1 MSNKDLSRRTK
12 VEISFAGVNITKSI
26 QPYLLSLSYTDNEEG
41 EADDLQLTL
50 QDRDGLWLEKWLAEA
65 VETAAAGQL
74 KMQAVLVPENWQGG
88 EQDRLL
94 DCGTFELDSVTAQ
107 APPATVTIKGNSL
120 PYSAR
125 IRQTLRSK
133 AWEAYSL
140 SGIAGQ
146 LAAENGLGL
155 MYEAA
160 DDPFY
165 SRIEQVQT
173 SDIAFLTKLCQNAG
187 LSLKATGQL
196 LVLFDQAA
204 YEQKPSVYTI
214 RRDGGA
220 YTKYKLAAGSADVQY
235 SSCRVSYV
243 DPATGECISG
253 VAKIEDYKPKAKSNQ
268 QLEITA
274 KVANAAEAK
283 ALAEKHLRLQN
294 KYAHTASF
302 SLPGNPQLAAGL
314 CVQLAGFGGWSGKYI
329 ISQARH
335 SLSGSGYS
343 TQIELRK
350 VLEGY

>member
-1 MSNKDLSRRTK
+1 MARRTK
-12 VEISFAGVNITKSI
+12 AEISFAGVNITKSI

-50 QDRDGLWLEKWLAEA
+50 QDRDGLWVRDSGWLAEA
-65 VETAAAGQL
+65 VETAAAGRL
-74 KMQAVLVPENWQGG
+74 KMQAVLVQENWQGG
-88 EQDRLL
+88 GQDKLL

-120 PYSAR
+120 PYSAQ
-125 IRQTLRSK
+125 IRQTLRTK

-160 DDPFY
+160 NDPFY
-165 SRIEQVQT
+165 NRAEQVQT
-173 SDIAFLTKLCQNAG
+173 SDIVFLTKLCQNAG
-187 LSLKATGQL
+187 ISLKSTGCL

-214 RRDGGA
+214 QRGGGA
-220 YTKYKLAAGSADVQY
+220 YTKYKLAASSADTQY
-235 SSCRVSYV
+235 ASCRVSYV
-243 DPATGECISG
+243 DPSTGKCIAG
-253 VAKIEDYKPKAKSNQ
+253 VAKAADYKAGAKSKQ
-268 QLEITA
+268 QLEIKA
-274 KVANAAEAK
+274 KVASSAEAK
-283 ALAEKHLRLQN
+283 ALAEKHLRLHN

-314 CVQLAGFGGWSGKYI
+314 CVQLADFGGWSGKYI
-329 ISQARH
+329 ISQAQH

>member
-146 LAAENGLGL
+146 LAAENGLHLLRPAVKGVVCRL
-155 MYEAA
+155 IHQAQTI
-160 DDPFY
+160 F
-165 SRIEQVQT
+165 SRQ
-173 SDIAFLTKLCQNAG
+173 LTGNAG
-187 LSLKATGQL
+187 
-196 LVLFDQAA
+196 
-204 YEQKPSVYTI
+204 
-214 RRDGGA
+214 
-220 YTKYKLAAGSADVQY
+220 
-235 SSCRVSYV
+235 
-243 DPATGECISG
+243 
-253 VAKIEDYKPKAKSNQ
+253 
-268 QLEITA
+268 
-274 KVANAAEAK
+274 
-283 ALAEKHLRLQN
+283 
-294 KYAHTASF
+294 
-302 SLPGNPQLAAGL
+302 
-314 CVQLAGFGGWSGKYI
+314 
-329 ISQARH
+329 
-335 SLSGSGYS
+335 
-343 TQIELRK
+343 
-350 VLEGY
+350 

>member
-88 EQDRLL
+88 GQDRLL

-187 LSLKATGQL
+187 ISLKATGQL
-196 LVLFDQAA
+196 LVLFDQSV

-214 RRDGGA
+214 QRGNGA
-220 YTKYKLAAGSADVQY
+220 Y
-235 SSCRVSYV
+235 
-243 DPATGECISG
+243 
-253 VAKIEDYKPKAKSNQ
+253 KIG
-268 QLEITA
+268 
-274 KVANAAEAK
+274 
-283 ALAEKHLRLQN
+283 R
-294 KYAHTASF
+294 AH
-302 SLPGNPQLAAGL
+302 
-314 CVQLAGFGGWSGKYI
+314 V
-329 ISQARH
+329 
-335 SLSGSGYS
+335 
-343 TQIELRK
+343 
-350 VLEGY
+350 

>member
-88 EQDRLL
+88 GQDRLL

-160 DDPFY
+160 NDPFY
-165 SRIEQVQT
+165 SRAEQVQT
-173 SDIAFLTKLCQNAG
+173 SESREIVDRAFGGSLPRFVAAFTSGKALTAQE
-187 LSLKATGQL
+187 
-196 LVLFDQAA
+196 AA
-204 YEQKPSVYTI
+204 EI
-214 RRDGGA
+214 RRLID
-220 YTKYKLAAGSADVQY
+220 QY
-235 SSCRVSYV
+235 EEV
-243 DPATGECISG
+243 
-253 VAKIEDYKPKAKSNQ
+253 
-268 QLEITA
+268 
-274 KVANAAEAK
+274 
-283 ALAEKHLRLQN
+283 
-294 KYAHTASF
+294 
-302 SLPGNPQLAAGL
+302 
-314 CVQLAGFGGWSGKYI
+314 
-329 ISQARH
+329 
-335 SLSGSGYS
+335 
-343 TQIELRK
+343 
-350 VLEGY
+350 